1 MKLIYLAMPY
11 SHPDSL
17 VVDQRLRAVA
27 TFIAAHV
34 YFNEG
39 YVLFCSPL
47 HRHSVAM
54 VGGLCTDS
62 ETWWDI
68 NKEYINRCDE
78 LWVLCLAGWD
88 LSKGVRD
95 EIDYAELIGKPIKL
109 KAPSELPS

>member
-1 MKLIYLAMPY
+1 MPY

-17 VVDQRLRAVA
+17 VVDQRLRAAAAFVA
-27 TFIAAHV
+27 VCVFYKLDVAV
-34 YFNEG
+34 
-39 YVLFCSPL
+39 FCSPL
-47 HRHSVAM
+47 YHHPVAM
-54 VGGLCTDS
+54 VGDLQTDADP
-62 ETWWDI
+62 WWDI

-78 LWVLCLAGWD
+78 LWVLCLNGWD